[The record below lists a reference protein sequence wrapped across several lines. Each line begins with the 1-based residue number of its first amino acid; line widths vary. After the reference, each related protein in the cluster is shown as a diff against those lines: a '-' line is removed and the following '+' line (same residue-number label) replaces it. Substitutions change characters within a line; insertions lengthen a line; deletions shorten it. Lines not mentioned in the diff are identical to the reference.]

1 MLVST
6 YSAAKITRNC
16 ILAHNGDVPAT
27 IQSALHAIAI
37 DLHES
42 VLALKEG
49 RKTIPIIVSVGMEIE
64 RKT

>member
-1 MLVST
+1 MLVTT

-16 ILAHNGDVPAT
+16 VRAHDDDVPAT
-27 IQSALHAIAI
+27 IADALHAISI

-49 RKTIPIIVSVGMEIE
+49 RKSIPIIVSVGMEVSK
-64 RKT
+64 KT